1 MSLSGTDDH
10 SSQDV
15 LEKLEDVL
23 EKVVK
28 EVEDNLLAKHLFFF
42 F

>member
-23 EKVVK
+23 EKVEE